1 MQKPMSFLFRL
12 DANAH
17 IGNGHLVRS
26 MMLARGL
33 RLRGHST
40 HVLSHPLPSSYAA
53 LLHDHVVHEITEHG
67 SDGLNELSVIAGEL
81 TIDWLIIDSYTID
94 ASFETQAR
102 AFVRHIM
109 VIDDLGN
116 RPHDCDL
123 LLDQNIANSLQAN
136 YTNLVPRQCRVLLGL
151 DYLLARDSFYQN
163 KPENRSGTVVFLGGG
178 DRSAALLDLKDR
190 LDKVTIPRPL
200 HLLVTAAY
208 RTVQIQIA
216 GLVSPND
223 CKLHIDLADT
233 ATLCR
238 SVEYAV
244 VQCGFIAYEL
254 ALLGTPML
262 IIYTTPIQREVALAL
277 ASRGHGI
284 AFDEAD
290 LDNSKYLRNAL
301 DRLKTLKPTPLNT
314 ILQSG
319 TARVIKYLESLY
331 D

>member
-1 MQKPMSFLFRL
+1 MQKHMSFLFRL
-12 DANAH
+12 DANAN

-40 HVLSHPLPSSYAA
+40 HVLSHPLPSSHAA
-53 LLHDHVVHEITEHG
+53 LLDDHIVHEITERG
-67 SDGLNELSVIAGEL
+67 SDGLDELSVIAKRL

-94 ASFETQAR
+94 AGFEEQAR

-123 LLDQNIANSLQAN
+123 LLDQNISNSLQAN
-136 YTNLVPRQCRVLLGL
+136 YTNLVPRQCRILLGL
-151 DYLLARDSFYQN
+151 DYLLARDSFYQH
-163 KPENRSGTVVFLGGG
+163 KREIRSGTVVFLGGG
-178 DRSAALLDLKDR
+178 DRSTELLALKVR
-190 LDKVTIPRPL
+190 LDTANIPRPL
-200 HLLVTAAY
+200 HLLVTSSY
-208 RTVQIQIA
+208 RTAEIQIA
-216 GLVSPND
+216 GTASPND
-223 CKLHIDLADT
+223 CKLHIDLPDT

-238 SVEYAV
+238 SVECAV

-254 ALLGTPML
+254 ALVGTPML

-277 ASRGHGI
+277 ESRGNGI
-284 AFDEAD
+284 ALNETD
-290 LDNSKYLRNAL
+290 LGISECLKNAL
-301 DRLKTLKPTPLNT
+301 DRSKKLKPIPLNT
-314 ILQSG
+314 SLQSG
-319 TARVIKYLESLY
+319 TARVIEYLESLY

>member
-1 MQKPMSFLFRL
+1 MQKHMSFLFRL
-12 DANAH
+12 DANAN

-26 MMLARGL
+26 MMLAHGL

-40 HVLSHPLPSSYAA
+40 HVLSHPLSSSHAA
-53 LLHDHVVHEITEHG
+53 LLSDHVVHEITESG
-67 SDGLNELSVIAGEL
+67 SNGLNELRVIAEEL

-94 ASFETQAR
+94 ASFEKQAR

-123 LLDQNIANSLQAN
+123 LLDQNISNSLQAN
-136 YTNLVPRQCRVLLGL
+136 YTNLVPRHCRVLLGL

-163 KPENRSGTVVFLGGG
+163 KPESRSGTVIFLGGG

-190 LDKVTIPRPL
+190 LDQATIPRPL
-200 HLLVTAAY
+200 HLLVTSAY
-208 RTVQIQIA
+208 RIAEIQNA
-216 GLVSPND
+216 LLASPND
-223 CKLHIDLADT
+223 SELHVDLPDT
-233 ATLCR
+233 ATLCC

-254 ALLGTPML
+254 ALVGTPML

-277 ASRGHGI
+277 ESRGNGI

-290 LDNSKYLRNAL
+290 LGISEYLKNAL
-301 DRLKTLKPTPLNT
+301 DRLKTLNPTPLNT
-314 ILQSG
+314 SLQSG
-319 TARVIKYLESLY
+319 TAQVIKYLESLY